1 MTKDLNQVKE
11 QLEKFKKTRKSL
23 ILGTIGKE
31 GEPLAS
37 YSPYVEKDGKIYL
50 YLSALS
56 EHKENILNNKSVSV
70 FYIEDES
77 SAKMIAVRER
87 LTYKGL
93 GTLVEK
99 ETLEKEIQAMF
110 VEEHGKNYETLPKM
124 HGFFLIEVELGKGRY
139 VFGFGNAYE
148 IDGSEIKHINNK

>member
-1 MTKDLNQVKE
+1 MVKDLEAVKE
-11 QLEKFKKTRKSL
+11 QLLKFKTTRKSV
-23 ILGTIGKE
+23 ILGTIDKE

-50 YLSALS
+50 YLSDLS
-56 EHKENILNNKSVSV
+56 EHKQNIIENKKVSV

-87 LTYKGL
+87 LTYKG
-93 GTLVEK
+93 
-99 ETLEKEIQAMF
+99 
-110 VEEHGKNYETLPKM
+110 HGKVVEDEFLQNEVQGLFVKEQGKTYESLPKM
-124 HGFFLIEVELGKGRY
+124 HGFSLIELELGLGRY

-148 IDGSEIKHINNK
+148 IDGCDIKHLTF